1 MCFLQDNEVMRV
13 WLRDLHFEEYCIL
26 FVQAGYDMPTISHMT
41 PQVQIL
47 NISCFV
53 FCQHTGNTI
62 NEIN

>member
-1 MCFLQDNEVMRV
+1 MRV

-41 PQVQIL
+41 PQVKIL

-62 NEIN
+62 NKIN